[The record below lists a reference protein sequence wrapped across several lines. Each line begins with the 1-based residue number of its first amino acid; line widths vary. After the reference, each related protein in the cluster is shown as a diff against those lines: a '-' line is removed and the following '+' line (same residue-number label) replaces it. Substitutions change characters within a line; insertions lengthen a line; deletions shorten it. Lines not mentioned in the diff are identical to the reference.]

1 MSQPFWTEEIDGTT
15 VSQTQMDVVFLLDAF
30 ERSVL
35 PSLSCGVDAVLKL
48 LSIHTNFCLKDSET
62 KSPLSLTIVPI
73 MTMLIATHSSTS
85 AVSLSSSFLLEF
97 MAKHLRD
104 TVPGLQFLQSCLWTA
119 FSIVPFSS
127 SKSIEAFVKS
137 YSSKLRP
144 VENLSEMTA
153 QSFEFPYNGSSLLGA
168 SHLLGCIA
176 SDLSNANE
184 GELCCTAQFFSAALV
199 FISGCDI
206 SCLCVALAAT
216 CASQS
221 LSTFGERLLGSLIS
235 VVQSPLQGQVS
246 CRKDA
251 ELLPEMFYFV
261 IISIEV
267 LWNVILEDWDATLSA
282 SKRASV
288 LKTGP
293 MLPFFQ
299 LNLNLC
305 SCLARLQKLL
315 VVTLEDAKASLLA
328 EIVTDFD
335 DMFSCIDPNKISSQ
349 VQMARSIKDPA
360 AKTNRLM
367 SCLLQESSS
376 FFELP
381 GGGLLQIVCAL
392 FCEFLQGTF
401 MEISDCYEN
410 AYDLCLRDGLMVHSA
425 LASQLGHRFLNRT
438 SFNRYRAASADL
450 CFSDDETSHLKPSEG
465 ETVSLKLDMRAV
477 RQLERAH
484 ALFSVMRFDTP
495 ALIAQQLQPSL
506 ASAIYPDC
514 PLSKSASY
522 NVFPWFSG
530 FIIHDR
536 LLRMRGSFGVQ
547 TQSPIQGLKA
557 SNASSPS
564 NFSSMMELANRVQS
578 DLHRIV
584 APGPLKSP
592 VNSLLH
598 AAQIIGRTIG
608 AQRAIVI
615 SKTSTSVSL
624 SANIE
629 ALAEVSFV
637 PLSGS
642 YGENIVALCSQ
653 SVVSNLPEWLLKYG
667 FTNRGVHIFQNVS
680 TSFGLNVPSEQED
693 GDAIL
698 PVKNVAKFSFV
709 GKKFSPKSRRET
721 QSIRR
726 SSSVMLSKTE
736 QKSLQ
741 TDSGLSSVA
750 MLSWGNGASGESE
763 PLASYLLYFEH
774 RRILGIFG
782 PEFYLNTIR
791 CSPDQFHPSA
801 HPLAFLLGK
810 CLSPLKSLSGQGQQ
824 RVGRVERLT
833 FSQKDV
839 DEEMPGNQ
847 IADRLPIV
855 GILWKRGSMI
865 KNWKERHFQLF
876 NMSFKYFTKD
886 DKINALKSIE
896 ISHDMTI
903 LELSAE
909 DRKEISA
916 PYEHCFCL
924 MNEKLQLYL
933 CADQIGRMKKWMKIL
948 SSTIEHARKVMHRN
962 TESYAFNA
970 CVAPPPLNSMS
981 IIKRLG
987 AGGFGEVFL
996 ASWNGLL
1003 VAVKKM
1009 TKELN
1014 STTLFRFRREAD
1026 MMSVMRHPNILTYMA
1041 CSLDPPDLM
1050 IVMEYMSHG
1059 SLFNV
1064 LQVDLNACLSCEAFV
1079 CDVHAVLR
1087 IFIKEFN
1094 SHKHAGYVVEHSFQA
1109 CSFYGYRLR
1118 VRYGLSAQV
1127 FYY

>member
-1 MSQPFWTEEIDGTT
+1 M
-15 VSQTQMDVVFLLDAF
+15 
-30 ERSVL
+30 
-35 PSLSCGVDAVLKL
+35 
-48 LSIHTNFCLKDSET
+48 
-62 KSPLSLTIVPI
+62 
-73 MTMLIATHSSTS
+73 
-85 AVSLSSSFLLEF
+85 
-97 MAKHLRD
+97 
-104 TVPGLQFLQSCLWTA
+104 
-119 FSIVPFSS
+119 
-127 SKSIEAFVKS
+127 
-137 YSSKLRP
+137 
-144 VENLSEMTA
+144 
-153 QSFEFPYNGSSLLGA
+153 
-168 SHLLGCIA
+168 
-176 SDLSNANE
+176 
-184 GELCCTAQFFSAALV
+184 
-199 FISGCDI
+199 
-206 SCLCVALAAT
+206 
-216 CASQS
+216 
-221 LSTFGERLLGSLIS
+221 
-235 VVQSPLQGQVS
+235 
-246 CRKDA
+246 
-251 ELLPEMFYFV
+251 
-261 IISIEV
+261 
-267 LWNVILEDWDATLSA
+267 
-282 SKRASV
+282 
-288 LKTGP
+288 
-293 MLPFFQ
+293 
-299 LNLNLC
+299 
-305 SCLARLQKLL
+305 
-315 VVTLEDAKASLLA
+315 
-328 EIVTDFD
+328 
-335 DMFSCIDPNKISSQ
+335 
-349 VQMARSIKDPA
+349 
-360 AKTNRLM
+360 
-367 SCLLQESSS
+367 
-376 FFELP
+376 
-381 GGGLLQIVCAL
+381 
-392 FCEFLQGTF
+392 
-401 MEISDCYEN
+401 
-410 AYDLCLRDGLMVHSA
+410 
-425 LASQLGHRFLNRT
+425 
-438 SFNRYRAASADL
+438 
-450 CFSDDETSHLKPSEG
+450 
-465 ETVSLKLDMRAV
+465 
-477 RQLERAH
+477 
-484 ALFSVMRFDTP
+484 
-495 ALIAQQLQPSL
+495 
-506 ASAIYPDC
+506 
-514 PLSKSASY
+514 
-522 NVFPWFSG
+522 
-530 FIIHDR
+530 
-536 LLRMRGSFGVQ
+536 
-547 TQSPIQGLKA
+547 
-557 SNASSPS
+557 
-564 NFSSMMELANRVQS
+564 
-578 DLHRIV
+578 
-584 APGPLKSP
+584 
-592 VNSLLH
+592 
-598 AAQIIGRTIG
+598 
-608 AQRAIVI
+608 
-615 SKTSTSVSL
+615 
-624 SANIE
+624 
-629 ALAEVSFV
+629 
-637 PLSGS
+637 
-642 YGENIVALCSQ
+642 
-653 SVVSNLPEWLLKYG
+653 
-667 FTNRGVHIFQNVS
+667 
-680 TSFGLNVPSEQED
+680 
-693 GDAIL
+693 L
-698 PVKNVAKFSFV
+698 PVKNVAKFSVV
-709 GKKFSPKSRRET
+709 GKKFSPKSRTES

-726 SSSVMLSKTE
+726 SSSVMLSKSE

-903 LELSAE
+903 LELSAG

-1050 IVMEYMSHG
+1050 IVMEYMSYG

-1064 LQVDLNACLSCEAFV
+1064 LQVDLNTCLSCEAFV

-1094 SHKHAGYVVEHSFQA
+1094 SHEHAGYVVEHSFQA

-1118 VRYGLSAQV
+1118 VRYGLSTQV
-1127 FYY
+1127 FNYELLDIEAALEASRIFSNYMEFI